1 MESLGEKMSMG
12 IPARIFATILKYSP
26 ASVQN
31 RLWKWWY
38 QRISKAHNKVDFR
51 FMNYGFV
58 DEEGPVLDLV
68 DEPYRLFIQLYHMN
82 IRDVD
87 LNNKQVLEVGS
98 GRGGGASW
106 IAKSK
111 SPSSL
116 IGVDFSKE
124 AVTLCNDWYE
134 QENLNFIEGNAQD
147 LPFDADSF
155 DIVYNVESSHC
166 YGDINKFVSEVFRV
180 LRKDGYFCWTD
191 FRDEETMKKTEEI
204 FQNVGF
210 SVASKK
216 EITDEVVDALDMIND
231 AKKERITELVPR
243 TIRRSFETFAG
254 VQGTPVYDS
263 FKSGKLKYYRY
274 QMVKKN

>member
-58 DEEGPVLDLV
+58 DEDGPVLDLV

-106 IAKSK
+106 VAKSK

-134 QENLNFIEGNAQD
+134 QENLNFIIGNAQD

>member
-1 MESLGEKMSMG
+1 MESLGDKMSMG
-12 IPARIFATILKYSP
+12 IPARIFATILKFSP
-26 ASVQN
+26 ASLQN

-51 FMNYGFV
+51 FMNYGFI
-58 DEEGPVLDLV
+58 DNNSPVLEPE

-82 IRDVD
+82 VRDID
-87 LNNKQVLEVGS
+87 LKNKQVLEVGS

>member
-58 DEEGPVLDLV
+58 DEDGPVLDLV
-68 DEPYRLFIQLYHMN
+68 DEPYRLFIQLYNMN

>member
-1 MESLGEKMSMG
+1 MESLGDKMSMG
-12 IPARIFATILKYSP
+12 IPARIFATVLKFSP
-26 ASVQN
+26 ASLQN

-58 DEEGPVLDLV
+58 DENSPILDPE

-87 LNNKQVLEVGS
+87 LSNKQVLEVGS

-106 IAKSK
+106 IAKSEN
-111 SPSSL
+111 PSSL
-116 IGVDFSKE
+116 IGVDFSEE
-124 AVTLCNDWYE
+124 AVSLCNEWYE
-134 QENLNFIEGNAQD
+134 QKNLSFLVGNAQD
-147 LPFDADSF
+147 LPFDDDSI

-166 YGDINKFVSEVFRV
+166 YGDMNKFVSEVFRV
-180 LRKDGYFCWTD
+180 LRKGGYFCWTD

-204 FQNVGF
+204 FHNAGF
-210 SVASKK
+210 SVEIKK
-216 EITDEVVDALDMIND
+216 EITNEVVEALDMIND

-274 QMVKKN
+274 QMIKNN

>member
-58 DEEGPVLDLV
+58 DEDGPVLDLV

>member
-1 MESLGEKMSMG
+1 MESIGDKMSMG
-12 IPARIFATILKYSP
+12 IPARIFATLLKISP
-26 ASVQN
+26 SSIQN

-38 QRISKAHNKVDFR
+38 QRISKAHNKVEFR
-51 FMNYGFV
+51 FMNYGYIDSESPELDSS
-58 DEEGPVLDLV
+58 DEA
-68 DEPYRLFIQLYHMN
+68 YRLFIQLYHMN

-274 QMVKKN
+274 QMIKEN

>member
-1 MESLGEKMSMG
+1 MSMG
-12 IPARIFATILKYSP
+12 VPARIFATLIKFSP
-26 ASVQN
+26 SSIQN

-51 FMNYGFV
+51 FMNYGYI
-58 DEEGPVLDLV
+58 DAEKPILEPE
-68 DEPYRLFIQLYHMN
+68 DEPYRLFIQLYEMN
-82 IRDVD
+82 IRNIE

-111 SPSSL
+111 KPSNL

-124 AVTLCNDWYE
+124 AVSLCNNWYE
-134 QENLNFIEGNAQD
+134 QNNLKFLEGNAQD
-147 LPFDADSF
+147 LPFEDSSF
-155 DIVYNVESSHC
+155 DTIYNVESSHC
-166 YGDINKFVSEVFRV
+166 YGDMNKFVSEANRV
-180 LRKDGYFCWTD
+180 LREGGNFCWTD
-191 FRDEETMKKTEEI
+191 FRNEEIMKQTEEI
-204 FQNVGF
+204 FIAAGF
-210 SVASKK
+210 SIISKK

-231 AKKERITELVPR
+231 TKRERITELVPR

-263 FKSGKLKYYRY
+263 FKSGKLKYYQYLMR
-274 QMVKKN
+274 KN

>member
-58 DEEGPVLDLV
+58 DEDGPVLDLV

-134 QENLNFIEGNAQD
+134 QENLNFIVGNAQD

>member
-1 MESLGEKMSMG
+1 MSMG
-12 IPARIFATILKYSP
+12 VLARIFATILKYSP

-58 DEEGPVLDLV
+58 NEEGPVLDLV

-134 QENLNFIEGNAQD
+134 QENLNFIVGNAQD

-155 DIVYNVESSHC
+155 DVVYNVESSHC

-204 FQNVGF
+204 FQNTGF
-210 SVASKK
+210 SVVSKK

>member
-58 DEEGPVLDLV
+58 DEDGPVLDLV

-216 EITDEVVDALDMIND
+216 EITEEVVDALDMIND